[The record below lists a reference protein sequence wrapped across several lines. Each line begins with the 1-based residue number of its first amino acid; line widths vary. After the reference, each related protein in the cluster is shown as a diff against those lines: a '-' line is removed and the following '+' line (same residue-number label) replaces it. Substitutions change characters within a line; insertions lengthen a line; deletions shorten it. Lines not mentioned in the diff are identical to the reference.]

1 MIASATFILPEIN
14 ESFGVPVSSVLNDD
28 GRKYI
33 FLVKDKKLKKIE
45 INVLTRFKEIYV
57 VNGDLR
63 SEDIIVIKDVA
74 SLAEGQ
80 DILISK

>member
-1 MIASATFILPEIN
+1 M
-14 ESFGVPVSSVLNDD
+14 
-28 GRKYI
+28 
-33 FLVKDKKLKKIE
+33 KDKKLIKTE

-63 SEDIIVIKDVA
+63 SEDTIVIKDVA

>member
-33 FLVKDKKLKKIE
+33 FLVKDKKLIKIE

-57 VNGDLR
+57 INGD
-63 SEDIIVIKDVA
+63 IK
-74 SLAEGQ
+74 
-80 DILISK
+80 I